1 MPVDERDI
9 LPASALALVIFEVW
23 KIYEDNAPSLAICR
37 AAESEQERHDV
48 RIQQNDTDLL
58 IGGMILIVSGTFAYY
73 TKKPSILVM
82 TGILLS
88 ALSIY
93 RRVAIDSHSTS
104 TPR

>member
-37 AAESEQERHDV
+37 AADSDAEKYDV
-48 RIQQNDTDLL
+48 KVQQNDTDLL

-73 TKKPSILVM
+73 TKKPAVLVM
-82 TGILLS
+82 SGILLAS
-88 ALSIY
+88 LSLY
-93 RRVAIDSHSTS
+93 RRVAIESHSTS
-104 TPR
+104 SPR